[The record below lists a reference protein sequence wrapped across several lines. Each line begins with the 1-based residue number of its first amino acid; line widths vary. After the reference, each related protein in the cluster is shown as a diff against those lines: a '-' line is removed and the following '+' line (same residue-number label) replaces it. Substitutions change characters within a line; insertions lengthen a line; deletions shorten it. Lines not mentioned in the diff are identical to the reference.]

1 MLKVENLSC
10 GYGSVRAA
18 HNVNFD
24 IAAGSVLALLGPNG
38 AGKTSTIMA
47 IMGHVDVYKGRVV
60 HEGQDITRR
69 RAIDRAALGISLVP
83 EGRQLFSDL
92 SVDENL
98 TVGGYSRPMKRDA
111 AKRDR
116 VFGYFPR
123 LHERRGQLAGSLSG
137 GEQQML
143 AIGRALMAEP
153 RLLLVDELSL
163 GLMPKMVD
171 LCLDALMRLKR
182 EGLTILLVEQNT
194 ARALDVADRVCVLSS
209 GAQVYEGTAAEAKAA
224 GSLFSTFLGAGE
236 QRKLKIAEGR

>member
-1 MLKVENLSC
+1 MLKLEKLSC
-10 GYGSVRAA
+10 GYGSVEAVRDTS
-18 HNVNFD
+18 FD
-24 IAAGSVLALLGPNG
+24 VTAGSIFALLGPNG

-47 IMGHVDVYKGRVV
+47 IMGHVDIHGGRILL
-60 HEGQDITRR
+60 EGQDITRR
-69 RAIDRAALGISLVP
+69 RAIDRAGLGIALVP

-92 SVDENL
+92 TVDENL
-98 TVGGYSRPMKRDA
+98 TVGGYAQPAARDA

-123 LHERRGQLAGSLSG
+123 LAERRTQLAGSLSG

-171 LCLDALMRLKR
+171 LCLDTLTKLKR
-182 EGLTILLVEQNT
+182 EGLTVLLVEQNT
-194 ARALDVADRVCVLSS
+194 VRALDVADKVCVLSS
-209 GAQVYEGTAAEAKAA
+209 GMQIYQGTATEAKAA
-224 GSLFSTFLGAGE
+224 GSMFATFLGMNE
-236 QRKLKIAEGR
+236 PTQSQ

>member
-1 MLKVENLSC
+1 MLKLENLNC
-10 GYGSVRAA
+10 GYGSVEAV
-18 HNVNFD
+18 HNVSFEVPS
-24 IAAGSVLALLGPNG
+24 ASVFALLGPNG

-47 IMGHVDVYKGRVV
+47 IMGHVDIHGGRILLGG
-60 HEGQDITRR
+60 EDITRR
-69 RAIDRAALGISLVP
+69 RAIDRVGLGISLVP

-92 SVDENL
+92 TVDENL
-98 TVGGYSRPMKRDA
+98 TAGGYARPISRDA

-123 LHERRGQLAGSLSG
+123 LFERRTQLAASLSG

-171 LCLDALMRLKR
+171 LCLAALLQLKR
-182 EGLTILLVEQNT
+182 EGMTIVLVEQNT
-194 ARALDVADRVCVLSS
+194 ARALDVADQVCVLSS
-209 GAQVYEGTAAEAKAA
+209 GVQVYQGTASEAKAA
-224 GSLFSTFLGAGE
+224 GSMFATFLGVNE
-236 QRKLKIAEGR
+236 SV